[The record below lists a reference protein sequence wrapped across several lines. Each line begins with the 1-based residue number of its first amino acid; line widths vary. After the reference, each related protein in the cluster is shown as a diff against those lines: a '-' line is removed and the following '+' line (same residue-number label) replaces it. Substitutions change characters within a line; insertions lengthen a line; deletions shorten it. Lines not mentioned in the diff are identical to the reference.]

1 MSRLLREG
9 VVAFAE
15 GGERMT
21 VDEVLRDAEQKMRG
35 AVSFAQEELASIRT
49 GRANPKLLDRVT
61 VEYYGTQVPLNQLAS
76 FSVPEPRL
84 LVIQP
89 FDRTAVSSM
98 EKAIMSSDL
107 GLTPSNDGNV
117 IRLAFPTL
125 TEERRR
131 ELTKLARD
139 RGEEGRVAV
148 RNVRRHAKE
157 TMEKLQRE
165 HEISEDELRRSEKE
179 LQRLT
184 DLYVHE
190 IDGILEHKE
199 KELMEV

>member
-1 MSRLLREG
+1 
-9 VVAFAE
+9 
-15 GGERMT
+15 MT
-21 VDEVLRDAEQKMRG
+21 VEETLRDAEQKMRA
-35 AVSFAQEELASIRT
+35 AVSFAQEELSSIRT
-49 GRANPKLLDRVT
+49 GRANPKLLDRLT
-61 VEYYGTQVPLNQLAS
+61 VDYYGTHVPINQLAS

-89 FDRTAVSSM
+89 FDRSAMVAM

-117 IRLAFPTL
+117 IRLAFPPL

-131 ELTKLARD
+131 DLTKLAKD

-148 RNVRRHAKE
+148 RNVRRHAKDTLE
-157 TMEKLQRE
+157 RLERE
-165 HEISEDELRRSEKE
+165 HAISEDELRRSERE

-184 DLYVHE
+184 DQFVRE
-190 IDGILEHKE
+190 IDDILEHKE

>member
-1 MSRLLREG
+1 
-9 VVAFAE
+9 
-15 GGERMT
+15 MT
-21 VDEVLRDAEQKMRG
+21 TEQSLHDAEQKMRG
-35 AVSFAQEELASIRT
+35 AVSFTQEELSSLRT

-61 VEYYGTQVPLNQLAS
+61 VDYYGTQVSLNQLAS

-89 FDRTAVSSM
+89 FDRNAVAAM

-107 GLTPSNDGNV
+107 GITPSNDGNV
-117 IRLAFPTL
+117 IRLSFPPL
-125 TEERRR
+125 TEERRK
-131 ELTKLARD
+131 ELTKMARD
-139 RGEEGRVAV
+139 RAEEGRVSV

-157 TMEKLQRE
+157 QLERLE
-165 HEISEDELRRSEKE
+165 HDHTISEDDLRRAEKE

-184 DLYVHE
+184 DHYVAE
-190 IDGILEHKE
+190 IDRVLEHKE